1 MKREKLSNALNEI
14 SDKHITEAL
23 SAKRR
28 IRWLAPVAAVLA
40 VILACLAIA
49 NPMALQV
56 SAVSKA
62 GAPRITERPDL
73 DDYKDRTLYHSAV
86 DNWSRERDR
95 RNEATAAL
103 LESLTPFFREGSVQF
118 LTGTENTLWSPAN
131 AAIGLAMLA
140 ELTGGSS
147 QAQLLELLGCDNLTD
162 LRAGISALWET
173 VYYSYKGGK
182 ESCALANALWLKN
195 GLRWEEGTM
204 DNLSYYHYASVYQGN
219 LGSEAANQAISQ
231 WLNENTGGML
241 KSAVDSIRLDP
252 ETVLALYSTLYL
264 QSKWQ
269 DEFNASKNTGGT
281 FFSPGGDRAV
291 TFMNKPLEQMNYY
304 WGDTFGAVALGL
316 KNGCRMW
323 FILPDEGLS
332 PEDVVKDGEYLDM
345 LLDTGRDQSKYMKVN
360 LSVPKFDVSQSRDLK
375 EGLRNMGLTDIFSLE
390 TSDFS
395 AITSAT
401 PVVITAANQAVRV
414 QIDEQGVKAAA
425 YIELPGAGAAA
436 PPEEI
441 IDFVLDRPFLFVI
454 TNDCVPLIAGIVNE
468 P

>member
-1 MKREKLSNALNEI
+1 MKHDILADALNEI
-14 SDKHITEAL
+14 SDRHIAEA
-23 SAKRR
+23 ATKKRR
-28 IRWLAPVAAVLA
+28 IRWLAPAAAVLA
-40 VILACLAIA
+40 AIIACLAIVS
-49 NPMALQV
+49 PMTLQV
-56 SAVSKA
+56 NAVSEA
-62 GAPRITERPDL
+62 AAPRVTNRPVP
-73 DDYKDRTLYHSAV
+73 DDYKDRTLYLSAV

-95 RNEATAAL
+95 RSEATTAI
-103 LESLTPFFREGSVQF
+103 LESLTPFFREGSAQF
-118 LTGTENTLWSPAN
+118 LTGTENVLWSPAN

-173 VYYSYKGGK
+173 VYYSYKGGR
-182 ESCALANALWLKN
+182 ESCTLANSLWLKS

-219 LGSEAANQAISQ
+219 PGSESTDRAIRQ
-231 WLNENTGGML
+231 WLNENTGELL
-241 KSAVDSIRLDP
+241 KSATDNIRLDP
-252 ETVLALYSTLYL
+252 ETVLALYSTLYI
-264 QSKWQ
+264 QSKWGE
-269 DEFNASKNTGGT
+269 EFNASKNTGGT
-281 FFSPGGDRAV
+281 FFSPDGDRAV

-304 WGDTFGAVALGL
+304 WGDTFGAVCLGL

-323 FILPDEGLS
+323 FLLPDEGLS
-332 PEDVVKDGEYLDM
+332 PEDVVQDGEYLDM
-345 LLDTGRDQSKYMKVN
+345 LLDTGWDQSKYMKVN
-360 LSVPKFDVSQSRDLK
+360 LSVPKFDVSQARNLK
-375 EGLRNMGLTDIFSLE
+375 EGLQNMGLTDIFSLE

-401 PVVITAANQAVRV
+401 PVFITAANQAVRV

-441 IDFVLDRPFLFVI
+441 IDFVLDRPFLFVLS
-454 TNDCVPLIAGIVNE
+454 NDCVPLIAGIVNE